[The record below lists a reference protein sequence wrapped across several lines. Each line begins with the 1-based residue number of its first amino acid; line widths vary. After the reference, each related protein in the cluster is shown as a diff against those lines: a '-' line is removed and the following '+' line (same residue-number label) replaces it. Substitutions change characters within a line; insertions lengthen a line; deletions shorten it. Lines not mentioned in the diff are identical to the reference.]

1 MQNFKVV
8 LPQVFWVS
16 IDPEVLRAHPQKS
29 PFLLSCFDHFGEYSQ
44 KLLKN
49 HKFENCRLK
58 VVFETI
64 LQNGQNKIGKKVIFE
79 HVPSIP
85 LDRQI
90 QFNSIQILASVEW
103 PISQA
108 DYNGPKSQCMRI
120 K

>member
-64 LQNGQNKIGKKVIFE
+64 LHNGQNKIGKKVIFE

-85 LDRQI
+85 LDRH
-90 QFNSIQILASVEW
+90 LTCLW
-103 PISQA
+103 
-108 DYNGPKSQCMRI
+108 
-120 K
+120 